1 MQIEIEKYI
10 PELSDLFDQEPVEIV
25 YLFGSQA
32 TGTASTHS
40 DIDIGILL
48 NSNVAKEHYFNY
60 RLSFTSK
67 LVSIFQKDKVDVVI
81 LNECPP
87 LLKDRVIRYGKVIY
101 CRDEIQRIRFE
112 VKALDEYLDFLPM
125 QERYFEQLLKDIE
138 EGKFLDRP
146 RINRC

>member
-1 MQIEIEKYI
+1 MQIDLEKYI
-10 PELSDLFDQEPVEIV
+10 SKLSNIFAQEPVKIV

-32 TGTASTHS
+32 MGTAGQLS

-48 NSNVAKEHYFNY
+48 NSNVAKENYFNY

-87 LLKDRVIRYGKVIY
+87 LLKDRVIRYGNVIY
-101 CRDEIQRIRFE
+101 CQDDIHRIRFE

-125 QERYFEQLLKDIE
+125 QERYFEQLVKNIE
-138 EGKFLDRP
+138 EGRFLDRP

>member
-1 MQIEIEKYI
+1 MKIEIEKYI
-10 PELSDLFDQEPVEIV
+10 PELSNLFTQEPVEVV

-32 TGTASTHS
+32 MGTAGPIS

-48 NSNVAKEHYFNY
+48 NSNIAKENYFNY

-112 VKALDEYLDFLPM
+112 VKTLDEYLDFLPM
-125 QERYFEQLLKDIE
+125 QERYFEQLFKDIE
-138 EGKFLDRP
+138 ECRFLDRP